1 MPWSR
6 LHRSERTRKTLMD
19 SVRIILR
26 FHSLFYTPHFVAMHL
41 GVFERQQL
49 GVEVRTANSG
59 GELANALLKGE
70 AELGLSGPIRGLD
83 LAEKGSQDRIISII
97 QVTNRNGFFVVG
109 RGPQPRFQWADL
121 MGSRL
126 ILFAE
131 AETPWLCLQQVLR
144 NYGIDIGAIKLIT
157 GVPTE
162 QAVQMFLRGE
172 ADYIE
177 QGQPAVER
185 LVHSGRGSVVA
196 SEGEAVGAIPFSAYL
211 TTPAYAASHAEVLQ
225 RFTEAYYHAQQWI
238 AQHSAEEISQLIAP
252 SFPDI
257 EPEIRTRAVGRY
269 LTQETWSRDPLL
281 REEGFNYLQDILIG
295 GGFIS
300 KRYPYAEHVNVEFAQ
315 AAMRG

>member
-1 MPWSR
+1 MPWSKWHQ
-6 LHRSERTRKTLMD
+6 LERTQKTFMD
-19 SVRIILR
+19 TVRIILR

-41 GVFERQQL
+41 GVFERQKL
-49 GVEVRTANSG
+49 AVEVRTADSG
-59 GELANALLKGE
+59 GELTSALVKGE

-83 LAEKGSQDRIISII
+83 LAEKGSPDRIISII
-97 QVTNRNGFFVVG
+97 QVNNRDGFFVVG
-109 RGPQPRFQWADL
+109 HGPQPRFQWADL
-121 MGSRL
+121 MGSRV

-144 NYGIDIGAIKLIT
+144 NYGIDIGAITRIT
-157 GVPTE
+157 KVPTE

-196 SEGEAVGAIPFSAYL
+196 SEGDAVGAIPFSAYL

-238 AQHSAEEISQLIAP
+238 FQHAAEEISQLISP
-252 SFPDI
+252 SFPDV
-257 EPEIRTRAVGRY
+257 EPDIRTRAVRRY

-315 AAMRG
+315 AAIRG